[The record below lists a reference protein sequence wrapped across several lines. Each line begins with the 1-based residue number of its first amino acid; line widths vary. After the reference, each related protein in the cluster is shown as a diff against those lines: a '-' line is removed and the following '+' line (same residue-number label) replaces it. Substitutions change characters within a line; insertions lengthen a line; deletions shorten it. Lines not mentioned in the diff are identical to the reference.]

1 MSRDGLKRTKNG
13 PLLESL
19 QAKTDTHYAKL
30 PSLRVPNLM
39 LEAVMKSTLLLI
51 CTVFTSL
58 SYAADPVL
66 GARDLSKSQINARL
80 RAEQIQLEIKK
91 LKDEEQLIH
100 TNQSISFEEFANIIA
115 ETKDAFNGCSVEI
128 KPAADRLILSAAK
141 ADGKVTQAILD
152 PEQVKA
158 GEFKAYGQILNN
170 GDRYTQ
176 VRGEFRAVNGRKH
189 IIEIELNENGTAR
202 NLNLVLHY
210 IYNEQYDNAF
220 RSGTCLAK

>member
-1 MSRDGLKRTKNG
+1 
-13 PLLESL
+13 
-19 QAKTDTHYAKL
+19 
-30 PSLRVPNLM
+30 
-39 LEAVMKSTLLLI
+39 MKSALLLM

-58 SYAADPVL
+58 AYAADPVL

-91 LKDEEQLIH
+91 LKDEQQLIH
-100 TNQSISFEEFANIIA
+100 TNQSISFEEFANVIA

-128 KPAADRLILSAAK
+128 KPAADRLVLSAGR

-152 PEQVKA
+152 PEQVKV
-158 GEFKAYGQILNN
+158 GEFKAYGQVLNN

-176 VRGEFRAVNGRKH
+176 LRGEFRAVNGKKH

-202 NLNLVLHY
+202 KLNLVLHY
-210 IYNEQYDNAF
+210 MYNEQYDNAF